1 MSIYHVVAEWDAE
14 GSVWLASSDDVPGLS
29 TGAETLA
36 TLLEKLKTLVP
47 ELLVENEILPAGT
60 DSVPFEIRVQTAE

>member
-1 MSIYHVVAEWDAE
+1 MSHYHVVAEWDAE
-14 GSVWLASSDDVPGLS
+14 GSVWIASSEDVPGLS

-47 ELLVENEILPAGT
+47 ELLVENEILPVGT
-60 DSVPFEIRVQTAE
+60 GSVPIEIRVQITE